1 VLDIAKHHRGH
12 LYRNSPRCAARR
24 YRYDMAYAWL
34 AGTEFAEERE
44 KSSKPVQPTG
54 YREATGRVGDDRSPY
69 IATRRA
75 ECETLTV
82 RKAIG
87 CTSDRSFWV

>member
-1 VLDIAKHHRGH
+1 MG
-12 LYRNSPRCAARR
+12 
-24 YRYDMAYAWL
+24 YAWL

-44 KSSKPVQPTG
+44 KSRKPVQPTG

-75 ECETLTV
+75 ECEALIV
-82 RKAIG
+82 RKTLG
-87 CTSDRSFWV
+87 RTSDRSFWV